1 MTPIKIIM
9 IIIFGLL
16 FIGFIIIFEILDRG
30 KDQ

>member
-1 MTPIKIIM
+1 MTPIKIVM